1 MGCTTWVHIVG
12 DISSDSAYLT
22 EGALKADVASVLSGG
37 AMFIA
42 VPGVN
47 AAKCLPDTLS
57 QLNIKK
63 VYEAFDMDKQV
74 NNHVRKALKNIY
86 NILNMYGIEVQT
98 CTWNPWYKG
107 IDEYFLYRKQCNE
120 EYEQVA

>member
-1 MGCTTWVHIVG
+1 
-12 DISSDSAYLT
+12 
-22 EGALKADVASVLSGG
+22 
-37 AMFIA
+37 MFIA

-74 NNHVRKALKNIY
+74 NNHVRKALKNIH
-86 NILNMYGIEVQT
+86 NILNRYELVCMLLSIYSYNIK
-98 CTWNPWYKG
+98 NINSSNY
-107 IDEYFLYRKQCNE
+107 LYR
-120 EYEQVA
+120 

>member
-1 MGCTTWVHIVG
+1 M
-12 DISSDSAYLT
+12 
-22 EGALKADVASVLSGG
+22 
-37 AMFIA
+37 
-42 VPGVN
+42 
-47 AAKCLPDTLS
+47 
-57 QLNIKK
+57 
-63 VYEAFDMDKQV
+63 
-74 NNHVRKALKNIY
+74 RKALKNIY